1 MFKLARMFRALL
13 VSVCVVLA
21 VSAASENGAAAEGV
35 ALPTSEVRIHVALTG
50 NDSRTGELSAT
61 EAGASNGPVRTLARA
76 QVLARAQSAAM
87 AGGKPHLPIRVL
99 ISAGTY
105 YLDSPLVFTAA
116 DSGTVDA
123 PVSYEA
129 ATSGTVTLSGG
140 VPLVQRSA
148 ARGGAPAVFDLPA
161 VARGTWQGGGQL
173 FVGGEWATLAR
184 EPKVGKYWFVQRTVP
199 LDSEPAAESG
209 REAFIPSPEAAAWI
223 AKLSAAERSRAIV
236 ELMHSWTSSQHHL
249 SDAAAPAGTLR
260 ITPRARWAFLSTGT
274 SQRFFIENVPSALN
288 APGEWVATDAEI
300 RYLPTE
306 AQSSKPIEAVLPVLE
321 QLVSVR
327 GEAEGGRWA
336 QYLAFKGLSF
346 AHTRQLTGA
355 TGSTDT
361 QAAVEVGAAFE
372 VDAAQHIT
380 IEHCSFSNTA
390 GYGIW
395 LRKSV
400 RDSRITQSDFNHMG
414 AGGIKIGVAKEKLDE
429 PAPTDR
435 NSADH
440 NRISN
445 TGLLFPGA
453 VGIWLGQGHDNVVA
467 NNLIH
472 DTSYTGI
479 SVGWSWAFTPA
490 ASGNHRILNNLL
502 VNIGS
507 GQLSDMGG
515 IYTLGDLSGTV
526 VSGNVIRDVRVY
538 PGYGPGRGQGG
549 WGIYND
555 LGSSNVV
562 VENNVVLG
570 TDSGAYHLNG
580 GRQLTVRQ
588 NLFAS
593 GAASGE
599 VHVSRRSGSTPQAKL
614 DSNIII
620 ARAGQAFTGLA
631 GAQELAFSGNKVA
644 GTQANAA
651 LDPAKC
657 GTGCTVSK
665 ASYSADAD
673 AKAIR
678 FQGLDAADGARLAQV
693 IAAAGPDQGIAP
705 AAKLSVAIK
714 QPALAVVAPPLALP
728 LDLHSGPTG
737 SQPAGLNYRPVG
749 DKQAIKLVDMASA
762 PGGRC
767 LQFNDTSTMTYRYE
781 PYAFAT
787 LNHET
792 GAETVEFALLID
804 ADTNFLHEWRDDDRP
819 YHVGP
824 SVRLTAAGIVVG
836 GKVVAPVSVGQWLRV
851 KVSSALGTPGAT
863 WQLELRGAD
872 GKTVTLPN
880 LKPISPQWQALN
892 SLLYISDAAT
902 TSSLCVAD
910 LTITNAAVKN

>member
-1 MFKLARMFRALL
+1 MAAIC
-13 VSVCVVLA
+13 SVLA
-21 VSAASENGAAAEGV
+21 VAAASKVGAATDGV
-35 ALPTSEVRIHVALTG
+35 ATPVTEARIHVALTG
-50 NDSRTGELSAT
+50 NDSWTGELSASD
-61 EAGASNGPVRTLARA
+61 AGASNGPVRTLARA
-76 QVLARAQSAAM
+76 QALARAHSVAI
-87 AGGKPHLPIRVL
+87 AGGKPRVPIRVL
-99 ISAGTY
+99 IAAGTY
-105 YLDSPLVFTAA
+105 YLESPLIFTAA

-129 ATSGTVTLSGG
+129 VKSGIVTLSGG
-140 VPLVQRSA
+140 VRLVQRSA
-148 ARGGAPAVFDLPA
+148 SIGGAPAVFDLPA

-184 EPKVGKYWFVQRTVP
+184 EPNVGKYWFVQRTVS

-209 REAFIPSPEAAAWI
+209 REAFIPPPEAAAWI

-249 SDAAAPAGTLR
+249 SDAAAPADALR
-260 ITPRARWAFLSTGT
+260 ITPPARWAFLSTGT
-274 SQRFFIENVPSALN
+274 SQRFFIENVLSALN
-288 APGEWVATDAEI
+288 APGEWAATDAEI
-300 RYLPTE
+300 RYLPTS
-306 AQSSKPIEAVLPVLE
+306 AQSGKPIEAVLPVLE

-327 GEAEGGRWA
+327 GDAAGGRWA
-336 QYLAFKGLSF
+336 QYLTFKGLAF

-355 TGSTDT
+355 NGSTDT

-372 VDAAQHIT
+372 VDSAQHIT

-390 GYGIW
+390 GYGVW

-400 RDSRITQSDFNHMG
+400 RDSRITQSDFNQLG

-429 PAPTDR
+429 PRPTDR
-435 NSADH
+435 NSADN

-467 NNLIH
+467 NNLIQ

-479 SVGWSWAFTPA
+479 SVGWNWAYTPA
-490 ASGNHRILNNLL
+490 ASGHHRIENNLL
-502 VNIGS
+502 VNIGQ

-555 LGSSNVV
+555 LGSSNLV

-588 NLFAS
+588 NLFGGGSAS
-593 GAASGE
+593 SE
-599 VHVSRRSGSTPQAKL
+599 VLVSRTSGSTPQAKL
-614 DSNIII
+614 EGNIII
-620 ARAGQAFTGLA
+620 ARVGQVFGGMAGSR
-631 GAQELAFSGNKVA
+631 ELAFSGNKVA
-644 GTQANAA
+644 GTQATAA
-651 LDPAKC
+651 LDPNKC
-657 GTGCTVSK
+657 GDGCTVSQ
-665 ASYSADAD
+665 ASYSGDAA

-678 FQGLDAADGARLAQV
+678 LAGLDPADSARLARV
-693 IAAAGPDQGIAP
+693 IASAGPDAGAAP
-705 AAKLSVAIK
+705 LAKAAKAIVAVK
-714 QPALAVVAPPLALP
+714 QLAPAVVAPPLALP
-728 LDLHSGPTG
+728 LDLRSGPPG
-737 SQPAGLNYRPVG
+737 SQPVGLSYRPIG
-749 DKQAIKLVDMASA
+749 DKQAIKLADIPSA

-767 LQFNDTSTMTYRYE
+767 LQFNDSPTMTYRYE

-787 LNHET
+787 LNHES
-792 GAETVEFALLID
+792 GAETVEFSLLID
-804 ADTNFLHEWRDDDRP
+804 ANSNFVHEWRDDDRP
-819 YHVGP
+819 YHAGP
-824 SVRLTAAGIVVG
+824 SLRLTAAGIVVG
-836 GKVVAPVSVGQWLRV
+836 GKVVAPVSVGQWMRI
-851 KVSSALGTPGAT
+851 KVSSPLGTPGAS
-863 WQLELRGAD
+863 WQLDLRGAD
-872 GKTVTLPN
+872 GKTATVTN
-880 LKPISPQWQALN
+880 LKPVSPQWQALN
-892 SLLYISDAAT
+892 SVFYISDAAVV
-902 TSSLCVAD
+902 SSLCIAD
-910 LTITNAAVKN
+910 LAITNSAGKN